1 MSDGANCCET
11 ATKTVVKAAKATAK
25 GVKCGLGKAIAATAP
40 TAASKG
46 CPDTSASAALRAIL
60 PSGYGFVVLTAV
72 GSVLLLTWKAMK
84 VGMARDEF
92 KVPYP
97 LMYSPESTSF
107 NCVQRAH
114 QNTLENYPQ
123 FLLALLIGGL
133 EMPYFCT
140 FGGCIWIMGRICY
153 ARGYYTGDPHK
164 RARGSFAM
172 LGMVMCLA
180 ATTRFA
186 LRQIGWYWRQKE
198 SLLYESSE

>member
-1 MSDGANCCET
+1 M
-11 ATKTVVKAAKATAK
+11 ATCAAKP
-25 GVKCGLGKAIAATAP
+25 AA
-40 TAASKG
+40 AASG
-46 CPDTSASAALRAIL
+46 SSASAGAGAATTTIAKKLKPGSGPGPTISMRSALSATSSSISGATLKNIL

-72 GSVLLLTWKAMK
+72 GSVMLLTWKAMK
-84 VGMARDEF
+84 VGMAREEY

-97 LMYSPESTSF
+97 QMYSADNLAF

-123 FLLALLIGGL
+123 FLLTLLIGGL

-140 FGGCIWIMGRICY
+140 VGGWIWIMGRICY

-164 RARGSFAM
+164 RARGSFGM
-172 LGMVMCLA
+172 FGMVMCLA

-186 LRQIGWYWRQKE
+186 LKHLGW
-198 SLLYESSE
+198 SS